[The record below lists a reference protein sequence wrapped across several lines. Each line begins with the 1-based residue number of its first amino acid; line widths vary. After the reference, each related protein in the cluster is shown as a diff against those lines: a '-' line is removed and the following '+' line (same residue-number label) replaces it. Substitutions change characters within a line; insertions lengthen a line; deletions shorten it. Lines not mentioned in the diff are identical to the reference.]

1 MLRQRVYALALGE
14 EDLNDH
20 SELRHDLTLRAAVG
34 RDAELASPSTLRRME
49 RRANRDAALS
59 VERHENWLEG
69 SRYLNMDFLAEL
81 KKEQLRE
88 AA

>member
-1 MLRQRVYALALGE
+1 MYALALGE
-14 EDLNDH
+14 EDLNGH
-20 SELRHDLTLRAAVG
+20 AELRHDLALRAAVG

-49 RRANRDAALS
+49 RRANRDAALA